1 LQQNEKIIKDFIYCM
16 IVKYLTVIAVA
27 VSVLT
32 LAACPDKADDN
43 NGEKVIVEKPPEMEI
58 GTATNPLLKGDV
70 PDISIVRV
78 GKAYYMV
85 STTMYFCPVAPIMK
99 SYDLINWKI
108 ISYCTDILEDFPAFR
123 LETEDAERIGD
134 YGRGQWA
141 SSIRYYKNK
150 FWVLFTNNTTN
161 KTYLFSTKDP
171 EKGPWTRKEFNT
183 QYHDPSLFFDE
194 AENKTYIV
202 YGQGQIRILEM
213 ETDLSA
219 VKQGGMDKQIF
230 DQSSIPNLATTEGS
244 QVYKL
249 NGYYYFILITFL
261 SGKRSVLCLRSENI
275 DGPYENKIL
284 LSTGLGNRTGGVAQ
298 GGIVETP
305 DSDWYGCFF
314 QDRDG
319 VGRVPVLVPMTWS
332 ADDWPDFG
340 GANVAIPLQFKINL
354 AKGYEQNLYVSD
366 EFEDANLS
374 LAWQWNHNP
383 DNACWSLSERPGFLR
398 IKTGRTSRTIF
409 HARNTLTQRT
419 FEPACEGIIAL
430 EPVNMKDGDIAGLAA
445 LGPIAGFAG
454 IEQEDSQKYIVMY
467 TADNDSSTNPSTQ
480 GQRASQTK
488 RAQIAFNNDRVY
500 FRLIFQFRTV
510 SSAAETAKFE
520 YSLDGTNWQSI
531 GTTVNIR
538 WTMTH
543 FTGYRFGLFNYAAK
557 EAGGYVDFDY
567 FHVTDGFN

>member
-1 LQQNEKIIKDFIYCM
+1 
-16 IVKYLTVIAVA
+16 
-27 VSVLT
+27 
-32 LAACPDKADDN
+32 
-43 NGEKVIVEKPPEMEI
+43 MEI

-108 ISYCTDILEDFPAFR
+108 ISYCADILEDLPQFR
-123 LETEDAERIGD
+123 LETENNDRIGD

-161 KTYLFSTKDP
+161 KTYLFSAKEP
-171 EKGPWTRKEFNT
+171 EKGPWTRIEFNT

-219 VKQGGMDKQIF
+219 AKQGGIDKQIF

-244 QVYKL
+244 QVYKI

-284 LSTGLGNRTGGVAQ
+284 LSTSLGNRTGGVAQ

-305 DSDWYGCFF
+305 DGDWYGCFF

-332 ADDWPDFG
+332 DDWPDFG
-340 GANVAIPLQFKINL
+340 GANVTIPLQFEINL
-354 AKGYEQNLYVSD
+354 AKGYEQNLNVSD
-366 EFEDANLS
+366 EFEETKLP

-419 FEPACEGIIAL
+419 FEPSCEGIIAL

-454 IEQEDSQKYIVMY
+454 IEQEGSQKYIVMY

-480 GQRASQTK
+480 GQRAVQTR
-488 RAQIAFNNDRVY
+488 RAQIAFNGDKAY
-500 FRLIFQFRTV
+500 FRLKFQFRTA
-510 SSAAETAKFE
+510 SSATETAKFE

-538 WTMTH
+538 WTMAH
-543 FTGYRFGLFNYAAK
+543 FTGYRFGLFNYATK

-567 FHVTDGFN
+567 FHVE